1 LNFLDI
7 VKGMVE
13 DGGGIAGTVMGK
25 DGIAVQSYIRVSD
38 SYDIET
44 VGIEYVKIVDEI
56 RRVSNILHLGEVEEI
71 SIKAIGT
78 TILFRLINPEYF
90 AAIVLEPK
98 GNVGKA
104 RYILR
109 RAVNLLRKEF

>member
-1 LNFLDI
+1 
-7 VKGMVE
+7 MVE

-25 DGIAVQSYIRVSD
+25 DGIAVQSYVRISD

-56 RRVSNILHLGEVEEI
+56 RRVSNMLHLGEVEEI
-71 SIKAIGT
+71 SIKANDT
-78 TILFRLINPEYF
+78 AVLFRIINAEYF
-90 AAIVLEPK
+90 AAIVLELK
-98 GNVGKA
+98 GNIGKA
-104 RYILR
+104 KYMLR

>member
-1 LNFLDI
+1 
-7 VKGMVE
+7 MVE

-25 DGIAVQSYIRVSD
+25 DGIAVQSYVRISD

-56 RRVSNILHLGEVEEI
+56 RRVSSMLHLGEVEEI
-71 SIKAIGT
+71 SIKANDT
-78 TILFRLINPEYF
+78 AVLFRIINAEYF
-90 AAIVLEPK
+90 AAIVLELK
-98 GNVGKA
+98 ENIGKA
-104 RYILR
+104 KYMLR